1 MCSPGAP
8 GTRPRQPQ
16 NMATMARPGFLVPA
30 TSEQRQQQELRRKPL
45 TEQEREQQR
54 SQTASWVA
62 MGNTEETSPYK
73 ILPRGRIEALP
84 KIPKMQRGMYGRP

>member
-8 GTRPRQPQ
+8 GTRPRQQ
-16 NMATMARPGFLVPA
+16 NIIQSQAMGRFAPMTM
-30 TSEQRQQQELRRKPL
+30 EQRQRYEIQRKPL
-45 TEQEREQQR
+45 TEQEKEQQR

-62 MGNTEETSPYK
+62 MGNTAETSPYK

-84 KIPKMQRGMYGRP
+84 KIPRRPMYGRA

>member
-16 NMATMARPGFLVPA
+16 NMGTMGRFASM

-84 KIPKMQRGMYGRP
+84 KIPRRPMYGRA